1 MMQIIISN
9 GICFNGQNRTYFAY
23 SDRQHNSVFVHN
35 FITQID
41 YPVSPYDCLNTM
53 ECPQLLLLGNRYMIV
68 RDANNVVV
76 LDTTSNFSLV
86 LNKTSGWATQTL
98 FTVSHMSA
106 NDVSTVAPL
115 TMVATNTADEVLT
128 STVVPTDIQTDTPEH
143 NVPSTG
149 LPNEVTINAV
159 PTTTTD
165 ISILITEQSESTD
178 LQLALIIVGSIAALV
193 IIVNIIAITVYF
205 FKRYRKHHR

>member
-1 MMQIIISN
+1 
-9 GICFNGQNRTYFAY
+9 
-23 SDRQHNSVFVHN
+23 
-35 FITQID
+35 
-41 YPVSPYDCLNTM
+41 M

-68 RDANNVVV
+68 CDANNIVV

-86 LNKTSGWATQTL
+86 LNKTSGWATQTQTL

-106 NDVSTVAPL
+106 NDVSTVAPP
-115 TMVATNTADEVLT
+115 TTIATNRADEVLT

-149 LPNEVTINAV
+149 LPNEVTTNAV

-165 ISILITEQSESTD
+165 LSIPITEQSKSTD
-178 LQLALIIVGSIAALV
+178 LQLALVTVGSIAAL
-193 IIVNIIAITVYF
+193 IW
-205 FKRYRKHHR
+205 